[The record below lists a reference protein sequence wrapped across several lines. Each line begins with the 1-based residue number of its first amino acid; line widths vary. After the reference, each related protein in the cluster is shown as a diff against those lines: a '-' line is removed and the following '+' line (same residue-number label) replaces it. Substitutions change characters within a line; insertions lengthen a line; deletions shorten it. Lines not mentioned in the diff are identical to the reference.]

1 MEYQPHTNPSNSF
14 NQRQSHSMK
23 KQDIGST
30 IKKKKTTTTK
40 KNFERVRETILNQAE
55 NKAMFVQSLPMV

>member
-30 IKKKKTTTTK
+30 IKKKKK
-40 KNFERVRETILNQAE
+40 HFERVRETILNQAE
-55 NKAMFVQSLPMV
+55 NKEMVVQSLPMV

>member
-30 IKKKKTTTTK
+30 IKKKKTK
-40 KNFERVRETILNQAE
+40 HFERVRETILNQAE